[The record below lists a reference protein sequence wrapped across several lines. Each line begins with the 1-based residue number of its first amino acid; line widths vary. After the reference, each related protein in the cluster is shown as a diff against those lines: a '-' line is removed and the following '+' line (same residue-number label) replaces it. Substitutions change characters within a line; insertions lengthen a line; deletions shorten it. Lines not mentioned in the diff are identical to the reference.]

1 MTIMMITVNG
11 EARETTAGSVH
22 ALLTEV
28 LGETPEA
35 GTAVAINGDVVP
47 QSAWPSTSVTA
58 GDAVDIL
65 TAVQGG

>member
-1 MTIMMITVNG
+1 MTITMITVNG
-11 EARETTAGSVH
+11 ETHETTAGSVH

-28 LGETPEA
+28 LGEAPAA

-47 QSAWPSTSVTA
+47 QSAWSTTSVTA